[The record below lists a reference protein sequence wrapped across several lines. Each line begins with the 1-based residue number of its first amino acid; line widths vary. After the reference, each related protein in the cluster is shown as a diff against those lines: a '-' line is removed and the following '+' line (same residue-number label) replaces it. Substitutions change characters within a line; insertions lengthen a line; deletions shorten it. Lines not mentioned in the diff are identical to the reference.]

1 MSSGIVQEPGF
12 DTKVQQFT
20 PIRSAPVWRR
30 AVRKYHC
37 EEDVAHSD
45 EFRQLSFKIHCQE
58 KNLVINDA
66 RLVFP
71 LMLSC
76 YKGDPKDPDTD
87 TFIQNMAVING
98 KAACNIAIA
107 QNAPWN
113 AFETVNTVVNTKVYT
128 EKPRAYGKMLSK
140 CYQSVSELQFQNNHI
155 GPW

>member
-1 MSSGIVQEPGF
+1 MNFPI
-12 DTKVQQFT
+12 KVVFLDSFYSLVFQNNIKT
-20 PIRSAPVWRR
+20 LNYYSKGHILPKP
-30 AVRKYHC
+30 
-37 EEDVAHSD
+37 D
-45 EFRQLSFKIHCQE
+45 EYFYKE